1 MKTTA
6 TAPILASLLASSLAA
21 AVPPTGAPAK
31 LVMTGARVLDPEG
44 RRWIEGSAIVVE
56 GDRIASIAPAASVAG
71 LGGAA
76 RLDLAGL
83 HAIPGLID
91 LHTHLLLRP
100 YDEAP
105 WDDQV
110 LRESLELRTI
120 RAVTAARATLEAGFT
135 TIRDLG
141 TEGAG
146 YADVALREAIATG
159 TIPGP
164 RLLAAARAIVA
175 TGCYG
180 PAGLDPRWQAPVGA
194 QEATGPDET
203 RRAVREQVHH
213 GADWIKVYAD
223 YRRRRDAVPTPTF
236 SAGELSALVE
246 EARSA
251 GVRVSAHAVTPE
263 GIRRAVEA
271 GAATIEH
278 GTHATDEVLSLM
290 RERGVALCPTL
301 AATEAYARQR
311 GWKPGTPEPDDVRAA
326 REMLGR
332 ALRAGVTIAC
342 GSDAGVFRHGDNARE
357 IELLAAYGM
366 GPEAALRAATATAAR
381 VIGRERDLG
390 RIAPG
395 YVADI
400 VVLRGDPLRDPSA
413 LRDPVVVIQA
423 GRVVLDRRGR

>member
-1 MKTTA
+1 MRTTTA
-6 TAPILASLLASSLAA
+6 APILASLLASALATTA
-21 AVPPTGAPAK
+21 PPTGAPAK
-31 LVMTGARVLDPEG
+31 LLITGARVLEPEG
-44 RRWIEGSAIVVE
+44 KRWVEGSAIVVE
-56 GDRIASIAPAASVAG
+56 ADRIARIVPSASLTDLRDAS
-71 LGGAA
+71 

-83 HAIPGLID
+83 YAIPGLID
-91 LHTHLLLRP
+91 LHTHLLLHP

-146 YADVALREAIATG
+146 YADVALRDAIGAGIIT
-159 TIPGP
+159 GP
-164 RLLAAARAIVA
+164 RLLAATRAIVA
-175 TGCYG
+175 TGCYA
-180 PAGLDPRWQAPVGA
+180 PAGLDPRWRAPVGA
-194 QEATGPDET
+194 QEATGADEV

-223 YRRRRDAVPTPTF
+223 YRRRTEAIPTPTF
-236 SAGELSALVE
+236 SGEELSALVH
-246 EARSA
+246 EAKSA
-251 GVRVSAHAVTPE
+251 GLRVSAHAVTPE

-271 GAATIEH
+271 GAATVEH

-301 AATEAYARQR
+301 AATEACARQR
-311 GWKPGTPEPDDVRAA
+311 GWSPGAPEPDDVRAA

-395 YVADI
+395 CVADI

-423 GRVVLDRRGR
+423 GRIVLDRRGG